1 MRSAPQRL
9 RVFPAVALLGALAL
23 AVTGCSRGT
32 DDPSSAGDAMS
43 PTTSAPAGSASS
55 PATSVPGAP
64 VQVFED
70 FSCPHCATFHAAY
83 SEPLLQAE
91 QDGEVEVQYRIVD
104 FLGRGDPESWSTRA
118 AQAYY
123 CVDGASDGNA
133 EALHQYQT
141 WLFEQAA
148 AGVESE
154 DTELVEKAA
163 ELSGDAGVDIGQC
176 VAEDGGSQKLAAALS
191 DFSDAGLRGVPA
203 VYADGT
209 LYNADEHGELM
220 PWLTGGSTT
229 QG

>member
-1 MRSAPQRL
+1 MSSAPQRL
-9 RVFPAVALLGALAL
+9 RVPPVAALLGALAL
-23 AVTGCSRGT
+23 AVTGCSGAT
-32 DDPSSAGDAMS
+32 GDPSPAGDATIPPS
-43 PTTSAPAGSASS
+43 ATASAPG
-55 PATSVPGAP
+55 GP

-83 SEPLLQAE
+83 SEPLLAAD

-123 CVDGASDGNA
+123 CVEGASDGDA
-133 EALHQYQT
+133 ELLHQYQT
-141 WLFEQAA
+141 WLFGQAA
-148 AGVESE
+148 AGLQSG
-154 DTELVEKAA
+154 DSELVEKAA
-163 ELSGDAGVDIGQC
+163 ELSGGAGVDIGQC
-176 VAEDGGSQKLAAALS
+176 VAEDGGSGKITAALS

-209 LYNADEHGELM
+209 LYDADEHGELM
-220 PWLTGGSTT
+220 PWLTGGGTA